1 VTLTWADRAIQNLYD
16 LHSYIVAD
24 NPAAAD
30 ATVNR
35 ITSSVAALR
44 GFPGIGRPG
53 RVEGTRELVISD
65 TPYIA
70 AYAILP
76 STIWVLAVLHSAR
89 NGRVLFKV
97 DDLPTGSAASDS
109 TQ

>member
-1 VTLTWADRAIQNLYD
+1 MTLTWADRAIQNLYD

-44 GFPGIGRPG
+44 GFPGIGRLS
-53 RVEGTRELVISD
+53 RVKGTRELVISD

-76 STIWVLAVLHSAR
+76 STIWVVAVLHGAQEWPRS
-89 NGRVLFKV
+89 F
-97 DDLPTGSAASDS
+97 
-109 TQ
+109 